1 VAFCYFL
8 PYADNYAD
16 TVVLG
21 EPPASSPLV
30 ISAAVAL
37 SAPAPFFAPF
47 DKLRERKNGASA
59 SIALAGARSHHGATW
74 CAPRFARQNPLILKI
89 LTHLQKKSNA
99 LQITPYKLAP
109 KQ

>member
-1 VAFCYFL
+1 MLKTWLFCYFL

-37 SAPAPFFAPF
+37 
-47 DKLRERKNGASA
+47 RR
-59 SIALAGARSHHGATW
+59 T
-74 CAPRFARQNPLILKI
+74 KI
-89 LTHLQKKSNA
+89 L
-99 LQITPYKLAP
+99 
-109 KQ
+109 